1 MITAIEGIFILG
13 ALGGFVGAYV
23 SGSLGIG
30 IVLAVLAGMALAA
43 FYGWITVYL
52 KQHQVVTGAAINI
65 LAAGLSSF
73 FMRVFFGV
81 PVAPLTVEPLKAIP
95 LPFLSR
101 IPLLGPI
108 LFTQN
113 ILTYCMYAIVP
124 LSWFILYRTSIGL
137 TIRSTGENP
146 EAVDVAGIK
155 VERIRFSMVVI
166 AGAMGGVAGA
176 FYSIGY
182 LGMFTT
188 NIIGGRGWIAFAICF
203 LGNWNPLGALAGT
216 VGIRNRGGNSHQHAI
231 LRRLDDS
238 ERALHRPSLCPHHRA
253 DHREKIL
260 QRPGQARRPVQEGEL
275 TAATRTIDTGPPA
288 PRRAGIRSRASA
300 GITVSSTLTRFS
312 PWEITDRATSP
323 THRMTVCQNTK
334 SLVPFAPFVVSP

>member
-1 MITAIEGIFILG
+1 MTNLLSRALMMMTPLLFGSIAEVFAERAGVMITAIEGIFILG

-30 IVLAVLAGMALAA
+30 IVIAVLAGMALAA

-52 KQHQVVTGAAINI
+52 KQHQVVTGVAINI

-81 PVAPLTVEPLKAIP
+81 PVAPLTVEPLRAIP
-95 LPFLSR
+95 LPLLSR

-113 ILTYCMYAIVP
+113 ILTYCVYAIVP
-124 LSWFILYRTSIGL
+124 LAWFILYRTSIGL

-146 EAVDVAGIK
+146 EAVDVAGIR
-155 VERIRFSMVVI
+155 VERIRFSMVII

-203 LGNWNPLGALAGT
+203 LGNWSPLGALAGT
-216 VGIRNRGGNSHQHAI
+216 VVFGIAEAI
-231 LRRLDDS
+231 AISMQSSGVLTIPNELFI
-238 ERALHRPSLCPHHRA
+238 ALPYVLT
-253 DHREKIL
+253 IVL
-260 QRPGQARRPVQEGEL
+260 TIARR
-275 TAATRTIDTGPPA
+275 
-288 PRRAGIRSRASA
+288 S
-300 GITVSSTLTRFS
+300 F
-312 PWEITDRATSP
+312 
-323 THRMTVCQNTK
+323 N
-334 SLVPFAPFVVSP
+334 VPGKLGVPYKKEN

>member
-1 MITAIEGIFILG
+1 MINLLSRALMMMTPLLFGSIAEVFAERAGVMITAIEGIFILG
-13 ALGGFVGAYV
+13 ALGGFVGA
-23 SGSLGIG
+23 
-30 IVLAVLAGMALAA
+30 
-43 FYGWITVYL
+43 
-52 KQHQVVTGAAINI
+52 KQHQVVTGVAINI

-81 PVAPLTVEPLKAIP
+81 PVAPLTVEPLRAIP

-113 ILTYCMYAIVP
+113 ILTYCVYAIVP

-146 EAVDVAGIK
+146 EAVDVAGIS

-188 NIIGGRGWIAFAICF
+188 SIIGGRGWIAFAICF

-216 VGIRNRGGNSHQHAI
+216 VVFGIAEAI
-231 LRRLDDS
+231 AISMQSSGTLTIPNELFI
-238 ERALHRPSLCPHHRA
+238 ALPYVLT
-253 DHREKIL
+253 IVL
-260 QRPGQARRPVQEGEL
+260 TIARR
-275 TAATRTIDTGPPA
+275 
-288 PRRAGIRSRASA
+288 S
-300 GITVSSTLTRFS
+300 F
-312 PWEITDRATSP
+312 
-323 THRMTVCQNTK
+323 N
-334 SLVPFAPFVVSP
+334 VPGKLGVPYKKEN

>member
-1 MITAIEGIFILG
+1 MINLLSRALMMMTPLLFGSIAEVFAERAGVMITAIEGIFILG

-52 KQHQVVTGAAINI
+52 KQHQVVTGVAINI

-81 PVAPLTVEPLKAIP
+81 PVAPLTVEPLRAIP

-113 ILTYCMYAIVP
+113 ILTYCVYAIVP

-146 EAVDVAGIK
+146 EAVDVAGIS

-216 VGIRNRGGNSHQHAI
+216 VVFGIAEAI
-231 LRRLDDS
+231 AIS
-238 ERALHRPSLCPHHRA
+238 MQSSGALTIPNELFIALPYVLT
-253 DHREKIL
+253 IVL
-260 QRPGQARRPVQEGEL
+260 TIARR
-275 TAATRTIDTGPPA
+275 
-288 PRRAGIRSRASA
+288 S
-300 GITVSSTLTRFS
+300 F
-312 PWEITDRATSP
+312 
-323 THRMTVCQNTK
+323 N
-334 SLVPFAPFVVSP
+334 VPGKLGVPYKKEN